1 MKVKVEFIT
10 ARLGDKLLFV
20 EAINDCYTEVQVI
33 VYKRDLDEESLDA
46 LSGALYVVTEFEDSF
61 NLGCYEAKD
70 ACDTYGN
77 LKVAI
82 ETKEIDFE

>member
-10 ARLGDKLLFV
+10 ARLNGKILFV

-33 VYKRDLDEESLDA
+33 VYKRDLDEESIKA
-46 LSGALYVVTEFEDSF
+46 LHDNKYICEYEDSF
-61 NLGCYEAKD
+61 NLDSCEAKD

-77 LKVAI
+77 LVVSI

>member
-10 ARLGDKLLFV
+10 ARLNGKILFV

-33 VYKRDLDEESLDA
+33 VYKRDLDEESIDV
-46 LSGALYVVTEFEDSF
+46 LSGNFCVTESKNSF
-61 NLGCYEAKD
+61 NLGSYEAKD

-77 LKVAI
+77 LVIAI
-82 ETKEIDFE
+82 EHKEIDFE